1 MAALKK
7 NLNFAICSPCPIVN
21 CQLSISFCLLPIAF
35 CLMLVNCL
43 LPVSCFSQNN
53 NVGIGTLSPKPSA
66 LLDVDASPANNKGVL
81 VPRITALQR
90 LAIPAPANSLLVFDT
105 DSACFFYWNA
115 INSAWKSLCNPGPI
129 GPSGL
134 RGNTG
139 SSGIIGSTGALG
151 ITGSTGIIGSTGAS
165 GIIGAAGNTG
175 STGSGGITGSTG
187 IIGST
192 GASGIIGAVGNTGST
207 GAVGITGST
216 GIIGS
221 TGASG
226 IIGSTGNTG
235 SVGTTGSTGAD
246 LGTHW
251 TITGNAGTT
260 AGPNFIGTTDAA
272 DLALVTNNAENMRVT
287 ASGNVGIGTI
297 APNNSA
303 KVDITSTS
311 QGFVMPRL
319 TSVQRK
325 AIAGPIEGLQVYDT
339 DLKGCYIYDGTKWD
353 CVSVPAGS
361 IGYFANITP
370 PNGYLE
376 CNGQAVNRTFYAELF
391 NAVSTLYGIGDGS
404 TTFNLPDLRGEFV
417 RGLDDGLGVDNDAA
431 RTIGSAQQGTVM
443 WYDSDPIFTVST
455 INMTGG
461 VTDAAAR
468 NFAGLDKTIES
479 NWPNAY
485 ITWTGV
491 PNSLPISTNGPAVHG
506 GALGDFGVIGTS
518 RPRNIAL
525 LPCIKY

>member
-1 MAALKK
+1 MQILKNQFQLLFFLFFLIAAFPFT
-7 NLNFAICSPCPIVN
+7 NCFA
-21 CQLSISFCLLPIAF
+21 
-35 CLMLVNCL
+35 
-43 LPVSCFSQNN
+43 QNN

-139 SSGIIGSTGALG
+139 SSGNIGSTGALG

-175 STGSGGITGSTG
+175 STGSVGINGTTG

-192 GASGIIGAVGNTGST
+192 GASGVVGST
-207 GAVGITGST
+207 GT
-216 GIIGS
+216 
-221 TGASG
+221 
-226 IIGSTGNTG
+226 TG